1 MPTSWDFGQESPMIL
16 ITIMANIWGMETML
30 RYLAWTEAL
39 NLCLDLVKEALQ
51 ISSVYKR
58 IN

>member
-1 MPTSWDFGQESPMIL
+1 MPTSWDFGQQSPMIL
-16 ITIMANIWGMETML
+16 IIIMANIWGMETMP
-30 RYLAWTEAL
+30 RYLAQMEAL
-39 NLCLDLVKEALQ
+39 TLCLDLIKEALQ